1 MNKTPCGKPC
11 EACASAGGTPA
22 IWTIDEN
29 FNVVRACQSSTAPIA
44 IWAIDEN
51 FNAGW
56 ALERPAGVET
66 LLSPSPAVP
75 LSKAEEIKNRRF
87 RKKKDALEEAR
98 RLATRRRDELL
109 QELDSIEKLVGHELP
124 TTAEKLETYERI
136 FHRIQLFAQ
145 VSMDNKK
152 LGRTIENICAWSV
165 AHRGGNGELTEQEQD
180 LQVAHEF
187 RRLLDM

>member
-11 EACASAGGTPA
+11 EACAGADGIPA

-29 FNVVRACQSSTAPIA
+29 FNVVRACQSSTAPTA

-56 ALERPAGVET
+56 AYERPAGVET
-66 LLSPSPAVP
+66 LLSPSSAP

-87 RKKKDALEEAR
+87 RKKKDAADEAR
-98 RLATRRRDELL
+98 RLATRRRDALL
-109 QELDSIEKLVGHELP
+109 QELDSIEKLLGVELP

-165 AHRGGNGELTEQEQD
+165 AHRSGNGEHTQEEQD

-187 RRLLDM
+187 KRLLDM